1 MNIAPFALRAFEVAE
16 NLVLAV
22 RMSSIQSSARPKLIR
37 ELDNQKVKSMCLAAL
52 MLFSTLA
59 SIEFVS
65 YAALAS
71 TDQDGDGLT
80 YGLEYLINTHPNDW
94 DSDNDQ
100 LPDGWEWQYWHPH
113 KSGKK
118 QLRVGHGQGLKNTQ
132 KHTHIK

>member
-1 MNIAPFALRAFEVAE
+1 MNIAPFPLRAFVVTVD
-16 NLVLAV
+16 LVLAV

-37 ELDNQKVKSMCLAAL
+37 ELDNQKVKSICLAAL

-80 YGLEYLINTHPNDW
+80 YGLEYLINTQPNDW

-100 LPDGWEWQYWHPH
+100 LPDGL
-113 KSGKK
+113 S
-118 QLRVGHGQGLKNTQ
+118 LI
-132 KHTHIK
+132 HI